1 MHLVLIYIMMPKNT
15 GEFTSIEA
23 IKDVLILAQILL
35 APGNGLVGDEL
46 ISLNCWLYILIH
58 FVLFSLFVDLLKEWL
73 RCFRKLLGFAL
84 GILYR

>member
-1 MHLVLIYIMMPKNT
+1 MPKNT

-35 APGNGLVGDEL
+35 AP
-46 ISLNCWLYILIH
+46 
-58 FVLFSLFVDLLKEWL
+58 DLLKEWL

-84 GILYR
+84 GILYRMIWFMDGEWI